1 MFRRLGWY
9 WRCCWGLV
17 TPVGLAA
24 ILCYSLASYQPV
36 AYNKLQ
42 LPLVAQV
49 TTCLKSVHK
58 NICTL

>member
-1 MFRRLGWY
+1 MLRRLGWY

-36 AYNKLQ
+36 AYNNLP

>member
-36 AYNKLQ
+36 AYSSLQ

-49 TTCLKSVHK
+49 TTCLKTAHK

>member
-36 AYNKLQ
+36 AYNNLQ

-49 TTCLKSVHK
+49 TRKIFVRFINYNLR
-58 NICTL
+58 